1 LITSKAPRIAINEY
15 KKVFSN
21 ASPST
26 LVSIKEDLQTYI
38 ALGVVA
44 DAAKE
49 VLASL
54 PPSPEGLLRPQ
65 HILLFVGH
73 LIDAPGCSSPR
84 FPAAMESVARIAI
97 AKAVP
102 GIFGTLDGP
111 ACGLA
116 GASNGGDILFHEVC
130 QEDGVPSN
138 IYLSVSAGPYVAA
151 AVQTAG
157 HGWVER
163 FYALYNRLP
172 SRGESFELPYWLRE
186 EPGCGVWPRN
196 ALWMLHSALALGSA
210 GTTVIALWNGE
221 PADGAGGVDDVVRT
235 ARSSGANV
243 IILDTNKLFDPSASS
258 ASDSPRSG
266 VAAS

>member
-1 LITSKAPRIAINEY
+1 LITSKAPRIAVNEY

-54 PPSPEGLLRPQ
+54 PPSPEGPQRPQ

-97 AKAVP
+97 AKAVA

-116 GASNGGDILFHEVC
+116 GASNSGDILFHEVC
-130 QEDGVPSN
+130 QEAGVPSN
-138 IYLSVSAGPYVAA
+138 IYLSVPAGPYVAA

-172 SRGESFELPYWLRE
+172 SRVLGESFELPYWLRE
-186 EPGCGVWPRN
+186 KPGYGVWPRN
-196 ALWMLHSALALGSA
+196 ALDAAQRAGSWIR
-210 GTTVIALWNGE
+210 GHDGHRTVE
-221 PADGAGGVDDVVRT
+221 RRT
-235 ARSSGANV
+235 GRRTGWSG
-243 IILDTNKLFDPSASS
+243 
-258 ASDSPRSG
+258 
-266 VAAS
+266 